1 MTDSFIEI
9 MALTVG
15 AVYRLRSRNL
25 AFGVYLGDGRF
36 AGIRTKFGNRF
47 LDVEMEWTTS
57 RVRGFG
63 YRRCRN
69 GPRLGLG
76 LVFVF
81 DFRFGIVRVIPWL
94 VIVIRVS
101 VGRGCARSADGAEA
115 EQAET
120 ESHEAEHKEV
130 EGKTASAVQAEV
142 GA

>member
-1 MTDSFIEI
+1 MTSRRITTTTRTRSPSGERW
-9 MALTVG
+9 L
-15 AVYRLRSRNL
+15 AV
-25 AFGVYLGDGRF
+25 V
-36 AGIRTKFGNRF
+36 
-47 LDVEMEWTTS
+47 